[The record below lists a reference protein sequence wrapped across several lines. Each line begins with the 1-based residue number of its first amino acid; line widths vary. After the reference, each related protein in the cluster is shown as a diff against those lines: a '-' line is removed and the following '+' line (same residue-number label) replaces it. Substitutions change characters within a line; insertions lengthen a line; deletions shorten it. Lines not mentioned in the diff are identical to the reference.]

1 MAICVHVLTAGG
13 LAALMLLVGCAPA
26 ENSAAPA
33 ASATATAAANSANAI
48 APVDASGTDISTL
61 AADDPCRLLTTA
73 EVRGVFPEA
82 KAGVRERTREKYGI
96 SACVWDTPTG
106 KFVLQL
112 WTADAH
118 TLDDEIGG
126 LSAGFIDPANSAAR
140 GNVRFETITGVGEVA
155 IAVVEPR
162 NEQKGILTDVAV
174 LMSQRGTRI
183 LDVESTD
190 LSHGDR
196 AVALQAL
203 TGLAKLADARK

>member
-1 MAICVHVLTAGG
+1 MVICVRVVLAGG
-13 LAALMLLVGCAPA
+13 LAALALLTGCTPA

-33 ASATATAAANSANAI
+33 ASAASAAETASAI
-48 APVDASGTDISTL
+48 APAPVDVGSADISTL

-73 EVRGVFPEA
+73 EVRGVFPET

-106 KFVLQL
+106 KFALQL

-126 LSAGFIDPANSAAR
+126 LSAAFIDPANSAAR
-140 GNVRFETITGVGEVA
+140 GNVRFETITGVGEA
-155 IAVVEPR
+155 ATAVVEPR

-183 LDVESTD
+183 LDVESSD
-190 LSHGDR
+190 LAHGDR